1 MQKIRLDYLLLFIT
15 AIAVFIGIPLV
26 PYFWNFRNISNNPND
41 WASFGDYLGGTANT
55 FLALLNLAVVIW
67 IAKNIYRLETER
79 EESLYKLE
87 TEREERLQ
95 KIALIPLCEFFISSY
110 DDRLVISIKNL
121 GNGPAK
127 IKKITF
133 NKLTKNG
140 ITPTN
145 LAELLPAKLLPK
157 EEDYAEVFCTQLD
170 GESYLEAG
178 GEIKLLT
185 VQKSAN
191 NKKANSE
198 EFGQYLEGIRSE
210 LSSVE
215 IVIDYAD
222 MFDEEISRKGSLRP
236 FKTKRLRG

>member
-1 MQKIRLDYLLLFIT
+1 MTYLLDTNTCI
-15 AIAVFIGIPLV
+15 
-26 PYFWNFRNISNNPND
+26 R
-41 WASFGDYLGGTANT
+41 YLNRSSE
-55 FLALLNLAVVIW
+55 AVVRQITTRSPDEVC
-67 IAKNIYRLETER
+67 ICNN
-79 EESLYKLE
+79 
-87 TEREERLQ
+87 
-95 KIALIPLCEFFISSY
+95 
-110 DDRLVISIKNL
+110 DRLVISIKNI

-178 GEIKLLT
+178 GEMNLLT

-198 EFGQYLEGIRSE
+198 EFGQCLEEIRSE

-222 MFDEEISRKGSLRP
+222 MFNEAMSRKGSLRP